1 MVFVMSWDGV
11 LNTILQ
17 ELHLLGLL
25 YVIDCDARKLK
36 YKTSRKLGLHL
47 KIARIS
53 RKGVEHVT
61 VTLAF
66 TKA

>member
-1 MVFVMSWDGV
+1 MVFVMSWGGV

-36 YKTSRKLGLHL
+36 YKTGLLGNRQ
-47 KIARIS
+47 KTCS
-53 RKGVEHVT
+53 N
-61 VTLAF
+61 
-66 TKA
+66 